1 MARKCEGSSWTH
13 APGQPDPNQ
22 SGPAASAVE
31 ALGGS
36 GDAANPGVTAGV
48 SPDERPAVVLD
59 QLDQARTRMQT
70 GDLSPESAREQA
82 EDVEHLEGWAYVT
95 AEFAADQSTSD
106 ELGQGTPA
114 QPADTTRRQASLS
127 PDPVLV
133 AHVAELLADLDATAP
148 DPYPGDDS
156 QYWDTYTAR
165 VTAQLP
171 QQPADVDAASDAALA
186 ADDETPEEP
195 ARGDDP
201 VSAATTAPWMAA
213 EAAATQRWLAA
224 EQAGLTPVDPHDRM
238 VARHDRDQHYA
249 VTRGRARGIPQV
261 RPTSG
266 TPQRSATS
274 GSRRENR
281 QRLTPSP
288 RHIRRSPTHGRGA
301 HSGWNTTKPAT
312 GSLPGTAPTPPPRYP
327 TRPSTSDPLRSERD
341 DQTPRQQ
348 QLALPHSPAL
358 PDVTSRRKK
367 TPRR

>member
-1 MARKCEGSSWTH
+1 MARKYEGPYWTP
-13 APGQPDPNQ
+13 APGHPDPNQ

-36 GDAANPGVTAGV
+36 WDAANPGVTAGV

-59 QLDQARTRMQT
+59 QLDQARTEA
-70 GDLSPESAREQA
+70 GDVSPESAREQA

-127 PDPVLV
+127 PDPVLA

-165 VTAQLP
+165 VTAQLQ

-249 VTRGRARGIPQV
+249 VHPGTSPGNTAATPDQRDSAAVGDFGESPGKPSAADAVAAAHQAVTDAR
-261 RPTSG
+261 S
-266 TPQRSATS
+266 RSA
-274 GSRRENR
+274 
-281 QRLTPSP
+281 QRMEHDQASHWLAAGYRTDTAAAVPDETIDFGP
-288 RHIRRSPTHGRGA
+288 
-301 HSGWNTTKPAT
+301 PA
-312 GSLPGTAPTPPPRYP
+312 
-327 TRPSTSDPLRSERD
+327 
-341 DQTPRQQ
+341 
-348 QLALPHSPAL
+348 
-358 PDVTSRRKK
+358 V
-367 TPRR
+367 